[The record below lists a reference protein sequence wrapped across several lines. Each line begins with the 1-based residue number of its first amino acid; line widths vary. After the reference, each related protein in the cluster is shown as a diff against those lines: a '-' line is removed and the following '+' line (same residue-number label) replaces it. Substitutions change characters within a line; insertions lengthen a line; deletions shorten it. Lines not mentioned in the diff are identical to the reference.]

1 MPGQARSESV
11 KLIANWFNTVSAAL
25 ITVGV
30 FTPLAVTICGV
41 GDPPRNSN
49 LLDGLP
55 IICIGGSWLLHW
67 SGQWFL
73 RKLDDPDDAQ

>member
-1 MPGQARSESV
+1 MAGLARTESV

-25 ITVGV
+25 MTVGV
-30 FTPLAVTICGV
+30 FTPLAVTFYGI

-49 LLDGLP
+49 LQNGLP

-67 SGQWFL
+67 VGQWFI
-73 RKLDDPDDAQ
+73 RKLDGPDDAQ